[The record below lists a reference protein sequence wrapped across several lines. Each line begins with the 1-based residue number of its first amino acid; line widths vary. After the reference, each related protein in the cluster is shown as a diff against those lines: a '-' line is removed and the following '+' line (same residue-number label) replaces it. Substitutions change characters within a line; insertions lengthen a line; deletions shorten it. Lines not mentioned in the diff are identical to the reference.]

1 MPLILSAGL
10 RHWLDDAIVAGTL
23 DDVRLRL
30 RGDLREFPFLNPAK
44 GQFQVTARVRN
55 GTFNYEPGWPQIEG
69 IDADLLFERDRAEFV
84 GRKGTIFGAHLSGVR
99 VAIPNLNA
107 GQVSIAG
114 QAEGPTADFLR
125 YIQQTPVRRMI
136 SGATDAMQATGRGQ
150 LKLKLD
156 LPLADPEKTKV
167 AGQYQFTANNLTV
180 DARLPQIERA
190 TGRVEFSDS
199 GIAIRDVR
207 GVLFGGPVAVS
218 GATRTEGGVLVTARG
233 DATVAGLR
241 PVFDHP
247 WRRFLSGGAPY
258 TANVL
263 VNNGSVRVSFET
275 LLNGVASDLPPPL
288 AKSAQESM
296 PLRVDIAA
304 VEGGDRI
311 SVSLAKFD
319 FTMNSDN
326 MSIRKRR
333 TKTHLLKFKPLLIN
347 LLPFLNL
354 CDYLGKHGLRR

>member
-1 MPLILSAGL
+1 
-10 RHWLDDAIVAGTL
+10 
-23 DDVRLRL
+23 
-30 RGDLREFPFLNPAK
+30 
-44 GQFQVTARVRN
+44 
-55 GTFNYEPGWPQIEG
+55 
-69 IDADLLFERDRAEFV
+69 
-84 GRKGTIFGAHLSGVR
+84 
-99 VAIPNLNA
+99 
-107 GQVSIAG
+107 
-114 QAEGPTADFLR
+114 
-125 YIQQTPVRRMI
+125 
-136 SGATDAMQATGRGQ
+136 
-150 LKLKLD
+150 
-156 LPLADPEKTKV
+156 

-311 SVSLAKFD
+311 SVSLAKFLNAE
-319 FTMNSDN
+319 FQR
-326 MSIRKRR
+326 RKEGDAMVLQR
-333 TKTHLLKFKPLLIN
+333 TGVGLNQATRLPERNGLVLAGTLPGLNLDAWLPLLSAADGGAPAPAN
-347 LLPFLNL
+347 APPSSSTVELKLDTLDAFGKRLNVVAL
-354 CDYLGKHGLRR
+354 